1 MMNRSWLLVPVLG
14 TLYLNGVSANELYP
28 HDNVQHMYLGLSGA
42 FVDVDADVVDFDTLA
57 AGSLSIDNTL
67 LGVIVGYQLHENF
80 AFEARGYGN
89 TSDETIDGIDFSVD
103 SHFSVL
109 ARGILPLN
117 QYFRP
122 YVLLGYGKSRA
133 SIGGFSDDDN
143 DIIYGAGLAISNGN
157 RVQLELEWMRIYDES
172 FSTGSGSLSLK
183 GDSINLNLVYH
194 FPSP

>member
-14 TLYLNGVSANELYP
+14 ILYFNDVSAGELYP
-28 HDNVQHMYLGLSGA
+28 HGNAQHMYLGLSGA
-42 FVDVDADVVDFDTLA
+42 FVDVDGDYVVS
-57 AGSLSIDNTL
+57 GSMLSGSRSIDNTL
-67 LGVIVGYQLHENF
+67 MGVIVGYQLHENF

-89 TSDETIDGIDFSVD
+89 VSDETIDGVSYSVD

-117 QYFRP
+117 EYFRP
-122 YVLLGYGKSRA
+122 YALLGYGKSMG
-133 SIGGFSDDDN
+133 SIGEISEDDN
-143 DIIYGAGLAISNGN
+143 DIIYGLGVSISNGN

-172 FSTGSGSLSLK
+172 FSVGDVNYGLQ